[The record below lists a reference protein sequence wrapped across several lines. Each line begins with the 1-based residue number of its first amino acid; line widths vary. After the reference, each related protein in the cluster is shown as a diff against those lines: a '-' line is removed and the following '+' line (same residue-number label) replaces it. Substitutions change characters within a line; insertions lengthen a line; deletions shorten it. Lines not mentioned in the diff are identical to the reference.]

1 MSHQT
6 FLQAIGAV
14 LTPGMSATVEVQGL
28 PTGEIK
34 LIYTPNIGTTP
45 DNASDA
51 IVQLRAAISKPMI
64 IAGAPAEIEEAF
76 GKLIAQKAQVV
87 GRGLSAMDEIERLAG
102 AAIAEAKAKP
112 LGAAATKTG
121 NAVDEDEDEDEP
133 SGDAEPAATP
143 AIPPVSSRTAF

>member
-14 LTPGMSATVEVQGL
+14 LTPGMSAIVEVQGL
-28 PTGEIK
+28 PNGEIK
-34 LIYTPNIGTTP
+34 LIYTPNIGATP

-87 GRGLSAMDEIERLAG
+87 SRGLSAMDEIERLAS
-102 AAIAEAKAKP
+102 AAVAEAKEKP
-112 LGAAATKTG
+112 SGTTAST
-121 NAVDEDEDEDEP
+121 NANSIDEDDDEP
-133 SGDAEPAATP
+133 SGDAEPAVTLAAP
-143 AIPPVSSRTAF
+143 ASSSRTAF

>member
-6 FLQAIGAV
+6 FLQAISAV
-14 LTPGMSATVEVQGL
+14 LIPGMSATVEVQGL
-28 PTGEIK
+28 PNGEIK

-87 GRGLSAMDEIERLAG
+87 GRGLSALDEIERLAG

-112 LGAAATKTG
+112 VGAAASTTV
-121 NAVDEDEDEDEP
+121 NPVDEDEDEP
-133 SGDAEPAATP
+133 SDDEPAATP
-143 AIPPVSSRTAF
+143 AIPPVNSRTAF